1 MVLIYRII
9 NLAFEIMNILI
20 LIRIVISWLAPY
32 SRNDFT
38 NLVYA
43 LTEPILKP
51 FRTLIPM
58 GNVRIDLSPVLAYFA
73 LKILRYII
81 FYLL

>member
-1 MVLIYRII
+1 MSLIYKVV
-9 NLAFEIMNILI
+9 NLAFEIINILI

-38 NLVYA
+38 NLVHA

-58 GNVRIDLSPVLAYFA
+58 GNTRIDLSPLLAYFA

>member
-1 MVLIYRII
+1 MISLYRII
-9 NLAFEIMNILI
+9 NLVFEVLNILI
-20 LIRIVISWLAPY
+20 LLRIVISWLAPN

-38 NLVYA
+38 NLVYS
-43 LTEPILKP
+43 LTEPMLKL

-58 GNVRIDLSPVLAYFA
+58 GNFRIDFSPILAYFA